1 MTTDTTPV
9 QAEPTP
15 LLAPT
20 PLTSDEAR
28 AYATLRTDA
37 VWWEAAINWIAF
49 RGPKAADALNG
60 LVTNDVAA
68 LQPGEGCYAAA
79 LSPKGKMV
87 TDMVIVRLEHDVF
100 LMTVLART
108 APAWLALARKYVN
121 PRLCTVTDETERYAT
136 WLAYGSSTARVIA
149 TLGGA
154 DATAENL
161 TDGMVSALTD
171 WQTWRHAPW
180 NVGRVTVRLI
190 RAPLM
195 GELPGFMILADVAD
209 QQAVQQRFDSAPLF
223 KGTYGLWNVTRIEA
237 GRPLMGVDMDEN
249 TIPQEA
255 NLDSLGAIS
264 FDKGCYTGQETVA
277 RLHFRG
283 HVNKQLRGLLSDTPM
298 PIGAE
303 IHDANG
309 KLVGRITS
317 SAISP
322 TRGPVALGMIRR
334 EVAPGDAVT
343 VLTPEPVTA
352 SVAVLPL
359 VGFE

>member
-1 MTTDTTPV
+1 MTT
-9 QAEPTP
+9 EITP
-15 LLAPT
+15 LLTEPPTLSAPT
-20 PLTSDEAR
+20 PLTGDEAR

-37 VWWEAAINWIAF
+37 VWWEAAIHWIAF
-49 RGPKAADALNG
+49 RGPKAAEALNG

-87 TDMVIVRLEHDVF
+87 TDMVIVRLDHESF

-121 PRLCTVTDETERYAT
+121 PRLCTVTDETDRYAT
-136 WLAYGSSTARVIA
+136 WLAYGTNTARAIA
-149 TLGGA
+149 ALGGA
-154 DATAENL
+154 GATAEDL

-171 WQTWRHAPW
+171 WHTWRHAPW
-180 NVGRVTVRLI
+180 NVGPVTVRLI

-195 GELPGFMILADVAD
+195 GELPGFMLLADVAD
-209 QQAVQQRFDSAPLF
+209 QHTVQQRFDSAPLF

-255 NLDSLGAIS
+255 NLDALGAIS
-264 FDKGCYTGQETVA
+264 FEKGCYTGQETVA

-283 HVNKQLRGLLSDTPM
+283 HVNKQLRGLTSEAPL

-303 IHDANG
+303 IHDATG
-309 KLVGRITS
+309 KLVGRIS
-317 SAISP
+317 SAAISP
-322 TRGPVALGMIRR
+322 ARGSIALGMIRR
-334 EVAPGDAVT
+334 EVALGDTVT
-343 VLTPEPVTA
+343 VLTPE
-352 SVAVLPL
+352 AVSAVVGGLP
-359 VGFE
+359 FE